1 MITVADL
8 DAAIAECQGERNPN
22 ANTCIKLAAFYTIK
36 KEMYSEKQSQDE
48 HVTLPSYSYATAPI
62 PETQLRYSGQ
72 DMVGEYGDSEFL
84 QAIKN
89 KNSADTWAVV
99 DELMDTLM
107 MVNRRVY
114 DGVMRKI
121 DALN

>member
-22 ANTCIKLAAFYTIK
+22 ANTCIKLAAYYTIK
-36 KEMYSEKQSQDE
+36 NEMYGEKQLLDKRE
-48 HVTLPSYSYATAPI
+48 ILPSYSNAAAPI
-62 PETQLRYSGQ
+62 PEQFQYSGENI
-72 DMVGEYGDSEFL
+72 VGDYGNSDFL

-89 KNSADTWAVV
+89 KNPADVWAVV